1 MEPPADVADISDIAR
16 DPDAFEAFYR
26 QHLPWVRRFV
36 ARRVEDPH
44 TAADL
49 TADIF
54 LAVIDSAAR
63 YDASAG
69 TAAAWLAGIARHVFA
84 DRVRRRVRERRAHGR
99 LSGRALLDEQ
109 SAERIADRID
119 GERMARELHRS
130 LASLPENQRAV
141 VELVAVDGLSLTEA
155 AQALG
160 ISAGNARV
168 RYHRARTRLQ
178 DVLPSP
184 FEVTA

>member
-1 MEPPADVADISDIAR
+1 MDSPLDVAAIGR

-26 QHLPWVRRFV
+26 EHLPWVRRFV

-54 LAVIDSAAR
+54 IAAIDSAASYR
-63 YDASAG
+63 ASSG
-69 TAAAWLAGIARHVFA
+69 RPAAWLAGVARNVVA
-84 DRVRRRVRERRAHGR
+84 DHVRRRVREARANAR
-99 LSGRALLDEQ
+99 ISGRALLDEP
-109 SAERIADRID
+109 SVERIAERID
-119 GERMARELHRS
+119 GERMTRELYRS
-130 LASLPENQRAV
+130 LAGLPDNQRAV
-141 VELVAVDGLSLTEA
+141 VELVAVDGLSLSEA

-160 ISAGNARV
+160 ISPVSARV

-178 DVLPSP
+178 DILPSP
-184 FEVTA
+184 FEVIA